1 MTSENKLEKLEE
13 LFSYLTREKMFNGCV
28 LVSENG
34 SPMYE
39 YVNGVAAIDQSKQ
52 LTKDSRF
59 DIASVSK
66 SFTAMAI
73 MILKEQQKISFEDV
87 LEKHLSNLPYQGITI
102 RNLLTHTSGL
112 PDYIDWFEE
121 KWDRKKIAT
130 NKEVLELFLKEHQ
143 PSLLFEPGD
152 KWEYSNT
159 GYILLAEVIKEV
171 SGLTFEEFLESNIF
185 GPLEMHHTQL
195 LSRRINKDS
204 LELAEGYIYDR
215 ENDDYKIPDHMDE
228 HRYVYFID
236 GVRGDGAINTTAK
249 DLYKWEQAIYAN
261 VLIKENTKNE
271 AFKPAVLTNGESLG
285 YSVGLHPDVE
295 AGYGFG
301 WSIENS
307 SQTGKILSHGGYCA
321 GFHSFLIR
329 YVETNRSIIYLS
341 NVDYLDFYDNKIHH
355 DIVLQIENILFDKE
369 VKLPSFPVS
378 NNISSEIKTS

>member
-1 MTSENKLEKLEE
+1 MTEHIKLKKLEE
-13 LFSYLTREKMFNGCV
+13 LFSFLTKEKMFNGSV

-34 SPMYE
+34 SLIYDN
-39 YVNGVAAIDQSKQ
+39 VNGLAAIDQGKKLSE
-52 LTKDSRF
+52 DSRF

-73 MILKEQQKISFEDV
+73 MILKEEQKLNFEDA
-87 LEKHLSNLPYQGITI
+87 LEKHLPELPLPYQGITI

-121 KWDRKKIAT
+121 NWDRKKIAS

-152 KWEYSNT
+152 NWEYSNT
-159 GYILLAEVIKEV
+159 GYILLAEVVKKV
-171 SGLTFEEFLESNIF
+171 SGLTFEKFLNRNIF
-185 GPLEMHHTQL
+185 GPLGMNHTQL
-195 LSRRINKDS
+195 LSRRINKES

-215 ENDDYKIPDHMDE
+215 VNDEYHIPDHMDE
-228 HRYVYFID
+228 HSYVYFID
-236 GVRGDGAINTTAK
+236 GVRGDGVINTTAE
-249 DLYKWEQAIYAN
+249 DLYKWEQALYAN

-271 AFKPAVLTNGESLG
+271 AFKPAVLTNGTSLG

-301 WSIENS
+301 WSIENHS
-307 SQTGKILSHGGYCA
+307 KTGKILSHGGYCA
-321 GFHSFLIR
+321 GFHSLVIR
-329 YVETNRSIIYLS
+329 YVDSNKSIIYLS
-341 NVDYLDFYDNKIHH
+341 NIDYLEFDDNKLHH

-369 VKLPSFPVS
+369 VQLPSFPVTNS
-378 NNISSEIKTS
+378 TSS